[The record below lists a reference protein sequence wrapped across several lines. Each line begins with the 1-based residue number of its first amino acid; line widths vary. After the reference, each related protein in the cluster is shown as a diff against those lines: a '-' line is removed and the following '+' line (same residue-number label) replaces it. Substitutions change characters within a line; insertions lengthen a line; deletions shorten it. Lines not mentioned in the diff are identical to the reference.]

1 MSIIIPELS
10 FNVTAANYTTP
21 SVQCDP
27 HSQISYFF
35 VSGATGTFVVQ
46 GSVNGIS
53 WYSITS
59 VNILTSGSPYTDRI
73 NISTKYIRFQY
84 SLVTSSPLSCQA
96 FFFEEGDT
104 RITNTIGGGVSSVTA
119 TGPIA
124 SSGGTTPNI
133 SISRSTTSTDGYL
146 SSADW
151 NTFNSKGSGN
161 GTVTNVSGSA
171 PLSVANPTT
180 TPSISISQ
188 ATTSTDGYLSS
199 TDWNTFNSKGSG
211 SVTSISTGTGLSG
224 GPITTAG
231 TISLANTAVTP
242 GSYTLSSIT
251 VDAQGRITAAS
262 SGSGGLTPS
271 YCVVTQA
278 PTSLTANTFITSTS
292 TTVSITSDW
301 TNNGTGTYTYSGS
314 LPQRFTLQLDLS
326 ASGLVS
332 GNQDIYIIKNNIVT
346 VNYPIGDW
354 GISSNSAF
362 VVSKSSSPFTMVNGD
377 YLQLRWGGTTS
388 PSPTISIKASIIN
401 VNN

>member
-35 VSGATGTFVVQ
+35 VSGATGTFVIQ
-46 GSVNGIS
+46 GSVNGVS
-53 WYSITS
+53 WYSLSS
-59 VNILTSGSPYTDRI
+59 VNIVSSGSPYTDRI

-84 SLVTSSPLSCQA
+84 SLITSSPLSCQA

-133 SISRSTTSTDGYL
+133 SISQATTSTDGYL

-151 NTFNSKGSGN
+151 NTFNSKGN
-161 GTVTNVSGSA
+161 GTVTSVTALSPVQSSGG
-171 PLSVANPTT
+171 ANP
-180 TPSISISQ
+180 IIKMEK
-188 ATTSTDGYLSS
+188 ATNLVDGYLSS

-224 GPITTAG
+224 GPITTTG

-242 GSYTLSSIT
+242 GAYTNADIT
-251 VDAQGRITAAS
+251 IDAQGRITAAS
-262 SGSGGLTPS
+262 NGSGGGVTPS

-278 PTSLTANTFITSTS
+278 PTSFTANSFITSTS

-314 LPQRFTLQLDLS
+314 APQRFSFQLDFT

-332 GNQDIYIIKNNIVT
+332 GSQDIYIIKNNIVT
-346 VNYPIGDW
+346 TNYPIGSW
-354 GISSNSAF
+354 GISSQTAF

-388 PSPTISIKASIIN
+388 PSPTVSIKASIIN

>member
-10 FNVTAANYTTP
+10 FNVTTTNYTTP

-35 VSGATGTFVVQ
+35 VSGTTGTFVVQ
-46 GSVNGIS
+46 GSVNGVS

-59 VNILTSGSPYTDRI
+59 VNILTSGTPYTDRI

-124 SSGGTTPNI
+124 SSGGSTPNI
-133 SISRSTTSTDGYL
+133 SISQATTSTDGYL

-151 NTFNSKGSGN
+151 NTFNSKGSG
-161 GTVTNVSGSA
+161 TVTSVTALSPVQSSGG
-171 PLSVANPTT
+171 ANPV
-180 TPSISISQ
+180 IKMEK
-188 ATTSTDGYLSS
+188 ATNLVDGYLSS

-224 GPITTAG
+224 GPITTTG

-301 TNNGTGTYTYSGS
+301 ANNGTGTYTYSGS

-332 GNQDIYIIKNNIVT
+332 GDQNIYIIKNNIVT

-377 YLQLRWGGTTS
+377 YLRLRWGGTTS